1 VSPGSLLGH
10 DSIVS
15 PGLWEVGGCL
25 MHFHEEFGHAEEVG
39 DCFLDVF
46 AAFNEEV
53 VDCLGRGYRCLYSFE
68 ELSWVV
74 TGVIFNDVNYMI
86 HSRFHQSE
94 LL

>member
-1 VSPGSLLGH
+1 
-10 DSIVS
+10 
-15 PGLWEVGGCL
+15 
-25 MHFHEEFGHAEEVG
+25 MHFYEEFGHAEEVG

-46 AAFNEEV
+46 DAFNEEIV
-53 VDCLGRGYRCLYSFE
+53 YCLGGGDGCLDGFD

-74 TGVIFNDVNYMI
+74 DGIIFNDVNDMI